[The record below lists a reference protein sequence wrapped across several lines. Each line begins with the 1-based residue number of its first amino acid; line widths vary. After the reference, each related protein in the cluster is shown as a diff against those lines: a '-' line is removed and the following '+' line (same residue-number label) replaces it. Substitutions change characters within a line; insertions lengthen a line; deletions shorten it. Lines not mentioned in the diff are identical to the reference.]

1 MMFDLYYSCVAL
13 KSAVTK
19 CSVFNS
25 NFFMKKII
33 GFLPF
38 AAVLTIMSCAGKPAE
53 VKREVIIVPAA
64 TAVPPEKG
72 TTITLDKN
80 GVKVEAKKVDV
91 TVKN

>member
-1 MMFDLYYSCVAL
+1 
-13 KSAVTK
+13 
-19 CSVFNS
+19 
-25 NFFMKKII
+25 MKKII
-33 GFLPF
+33 GFLLF

-64 TAVPPEKG
+64 TQVPPEKG

-91 TVKN
+91 TIKN